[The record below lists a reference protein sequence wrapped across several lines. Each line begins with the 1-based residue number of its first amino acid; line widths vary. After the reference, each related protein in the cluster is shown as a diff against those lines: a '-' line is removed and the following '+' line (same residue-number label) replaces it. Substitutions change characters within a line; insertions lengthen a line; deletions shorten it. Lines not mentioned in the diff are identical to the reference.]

1 MTGIPISQP
10 NRERQFH
17 SRRILSIWLPQL
29 AINRWETSAPP
40 ELAQQPVALITD
52 SAHGPRIVAV
62 NQLARAAGVAAALR
76 LADARGLCP
85 ALQAVAHDASGD
97 RVWIEALALWAQRW
111 GPLTTLD
118 GPDAVLVDITGV
130 AHLFGGEDQ
139 ICSAVDAALSRRGFV
154 ARTGIAMTPGAAW
167 AMSHYAAAPGIIT
180 QDTDPLDGLGS
191 LPVAALRLDPDVLL
205 LLRRLGLKRI
215 ADLAGIH
222 RQALVRRFRNRRAS
236 QTNPLIRLDQL
247 LGRTP
252 EPVLPVVAETMP
264 LVQRRLVEPLLHLA
278 LLDQVLGDLT
288 HDLVR
293 LLEAQRLG
301 ARRVHMRCWRV
312 DGDRIERRIELAS
325 ATREPAHILRLF
337 APRLDDIDAGFGI
350 DQVQL
355 LCPWAEP
362 LAMAQVDLNGD
373 TVCGTSIHAFV
384 DRIIAR
390 LGHDAITSPVA
401 HASHMPERSQR
412 WGPALAVTKSAQPI
426 LPLYGRP
433 LKLLERPEP
442 ISVLY
447 ATPEG
452 LPRNF
457 RWRGK
462 VHEIIRV
469 EGPERIAPEW
479 WREKSTARLRDYYR
493 IEDKAGARY
502 WIYRHGSL
510 RDGRGGLPD
519 WYLQGLFA

>member
-1 MTGIPISQP
+1 M
-10 NRERQFH
+10 
-17 SRRILSIWLPQL
+17 SIWLPQL
-29 AINRWETSAPP
+29 AVNRWETSAPL
-40 ELAQQPVALITD
+40 ELSQKPVALIAD

-62 NQLARAAGVAAALR
+62 NQMALDAGVAAAMR

-85 ALQAVAHDASGD
+85 LLQAIPHDASND
-97 RVWIEALALWAQRW
+97 RAWIEALALWAQRW
-111 GPLTTLD
+111 GPLTALD
-118 GPDAVLVDITGV
+118 GSDAVLVDTTGA

-139 ICSAVDAALSRRGFV
+139 ICRLVTAELLRRGFV

-167 AMSHYAAAPGIIT
+167 AMSHYAPPPGIIAK
-180 QDTDPLDGLGS
+180 DTDQLDRLGPL
-191 LPVAALRLDPDVLL
+191 PIAALRLDEDVLL

-222 RQALVRRFRNRRAS
+222 REALARRFRNRRAS

-252 EPVLPVVAETMP
+252 EPVLPIVAQSMP
-264 LVQRRLVEPLLHLA
+264 LVQRRLVEPLLHRS
-278 LLDQVLGDLT
+278 LLDQVLVDLAN
-288 HDLVR
+288 DLVR
-293 LLEAQRLG
+293 LLEARRLG
-301 ARRVHMRCWRV
+301 ARRVQLRCWRV

-325 ATREPAHILRLF
+325 ATRDPTHILRLF
-337 APRLDDIDAGFGI
+337 VPRLDDVDAGFGI

-362 LAMAQVDLNGD
+362 LAMAQADLADD
-373 TVCGTSIHAFV
+373 TVRGTTIDAFV

-390 LGHDAITSPVA
+390 LGHAAITRPVA
-401 HASHMPERSQR
+401 HASHMPERSQH
-412 WGPALAVTKSAQPI
+412 WAAAPFVAKSAQPI
-426 LPLYGRP
+426 LPLYARP
-433 LKLLERPEP
+433 LKLLDRPES
-442 ISVLY
+442 ISVIY

-452 LPRNF
+452 MPRSF
-457 RWRGK
+457 RWREQIHDI
-462 VHEIIRV
+462 VRV

-493 IEDKAGARY
+493 IEDQSGGRY

-519 WYLQGLFA
+519 WYLQGVFG